1 MKTLER
7 HNVLKNSGKAIMKK
21 VCVSIPLTGLVRAE
35 WMLARYGQVIPAN
48 WSNGELIRWIDTFSP
63 LSYAVDDARN
73 LAVDFIVKNDFEWLL
88 FIDHDVVI
96 PPDTFIRLNEWMQKE
111 EYPVVG
117 GLYHIKGSPAD
128 PLVYRGRGNGSF
140 RKWKPGEKV
149 WCDGLGMG
157 CTLISVKLL
166 KAMWEKSVEYQVGD
180 QKPRKVFHT
189 PRAAT
194 YDEKTGMFNIE
205 AGTEDLWWC
214 SRVIDEKWLYKTGF
228 KKVANK
234 KNPFIVDTGIRCGHI
249 DNFGRV
255 F

>member
-1 MKTLER
+1 MKTLKR
-7 HNVLKNSGKAIMKK
+7 HNVLKPSGKPIQKK

-48 WSNGELIRWIDTFSP
+48 WSNAELIRWIDTFSP

-73 LAVDFIVKNDFEWLL
+73 LAVDFIVKNNFDWLL
-88 FIDHDVVI
+88 FIDHDVI
-96 PPDTFIRLNEWMQKE
+96 LPPDTFIRMNEWMHRE

-117 GLYHIKGSPAD
+117 GLYHIKGNPPD

-140 RKWKPGEKV
+140 RKWKQGDVV

-166 KAMWEKSVEYQVGD
+166 KAMWEKSEEIKVGND
-180 QKPRKVFHT
+180 TVRKVFHT
-189 PRAAT
+189 PRSAT
-194 YDEKTGMFNIE
+194 YNEKTGAYEIQG
-205 AGTEDLWWC
+205 GTEDLWWC
-214 SRVIDEKWLYKTGF
+214 TRVMNEGWLHKTGY
-228 KKVANK
+228 KKVANR
-234 KNPFIVDTGIRCGHI
+234 KNPFIVDTGIKCGHI
-249 DNFGRV
+249 DNYGRV